1 MTHGQKPWV
10 DYSQS
15 HVVTLEEYL
24 KHVQQKTM
32 DKEAINQIRENWK
45 KERRE
50 KQVIIV
56 FTTTIVA
63 RTTKRELAKQH
74 QVRFILAWSFVAIKE
89 TWDKF

>member
-1 MTHGQKPWV
+1 M

-24 KHVQQKTM
+24 KLMQHKIM

-45 KERRE
+45 KERQE
-50 KQVIIV
+50 KQAKIV

-74 QVRFILAWSFVAIKE
+74 QVCFILAWSFVAVKE
-89 TWDKF
+89 SWDKF